1 MKMHSDIECA
11 LSSDANV
18 LIAGGDASA
27 RTALARLIHRRS
39 RRRRGSLVVFND
51 TYPTDRWGANPAER
65 GLIPEKPG
73 RTLFIEELAA
83 LDGRTQEELLR
94 LLDRGTA
101 HWNDGTTARETRV
114 ISATAHNVLERLAS
128 KPFNTRLF
136 YRLNIIHITLADRI
150 RVANASSVH

>member
-18 LIAGGDASA
+18 LIAGGDARA

-39 RRRRGSLVVFND
+39 ERRRGSLVVFSERH
-51 TYPTDRWGANPAER
+51 PTDRWTAK
-65 GLIPEKPG
+65 PEKALVPDAPG

-83 LDGRTQEELLR
+83 LDGATQEQLLR
-94 LLDRGTA
+94 LLDVGMA
-101 HWNDGTTARETRV
+101 HWSDGTSARETRI
-114 ISATAHNVLERLAS
+114 ISATAHDVRERLAS
-128 KPFNTRLF
+128 KSFNTRLF

-150 RVANASSVH
+150 RFANASSVH